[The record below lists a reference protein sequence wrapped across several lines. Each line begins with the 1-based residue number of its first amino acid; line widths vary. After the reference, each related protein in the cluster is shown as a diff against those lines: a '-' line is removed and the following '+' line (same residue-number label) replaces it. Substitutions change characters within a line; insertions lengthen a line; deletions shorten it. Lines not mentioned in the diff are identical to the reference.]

1 MLYPVPTIIV
11 TPKFYT
17 NTIYTQYL
25 LFSPLLSRCL
35 VKKKTLEHSKK
46 KNEEEKMMI
55 ELIDC

>member
-17 NTIYTQYL
+17 NTIYPVL
-25 LFSPLLSRCL
+25 AFFPLLSRCL

>member
-17 NTIYTQYL
+17 NTIYPVL
-25 LFSPLLSRCL
+25 AFSLSRCL
-35 VKKKTLEHSKK
+35 VKKKTFEHSKK